1 MELGVVEREISIQKC
16 RSDILSLLAIS
27 VHRNSAFN
35 YVWCVRDGHEYDG
48 NEW

>member
-1 MELGVVEREISIQKC
+1 MELGVVERELSIQKC

-35 YVWCVRDGHEYDG
+35 YVWCTRDEHGHNG
-48 NEW
+48 NE